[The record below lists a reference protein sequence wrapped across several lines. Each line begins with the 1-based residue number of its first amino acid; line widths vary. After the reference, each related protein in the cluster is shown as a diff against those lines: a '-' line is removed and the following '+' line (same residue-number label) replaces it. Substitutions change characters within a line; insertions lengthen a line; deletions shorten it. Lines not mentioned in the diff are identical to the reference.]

1 MVWTMTRRWPCPS
14 SSPASSSASG
24 DASQRRGEARSL
36 WKARRSHLTHGER
49 CEGSGRGSWSGSC
62 RTRRHHVSCSSSLS
76 PTPSSNGLGGVEKR
90 KFQEKAKFQLCRT
103 DGFTCETES
112 QHVAEGSFVKFDGP
126 ATQNHM
132 LVWKS
137 CPKTVLVLKKRGTA
151 LLPKLTEV
159 ARHLWYEQNLQV
171 VVEPE
176 VAGELESLHPDLDFF
191 ETFDE
196 RDVAKLHEFVDFIV
210 CLGGDGVVLHA
221 SNLFPKAMPPVIS
234 FHLGSLGFLTN
245 HKHEDHQLDL
255 SNMCNSCYP
264 TPLSGVFVT
273 LRMRLSVQ
281 VLRKGVPVPG
291 KKFEV
296 LNEVCVDRGSN
307 SYLCMIECYE
317 RNRLI
322 TKVQGDGVL
331 LSTPTGSTAYSVS
344 AGGSIVHPSVPAIL
358 FTPVCPHS
366 LSFRP
371 VLLPDSAELELKV
384 PERARS
390 TAWVSFDG
398 KNKEELLQGDSITV
412 RMSDYPMPSINK
424 TDETD
429 DWFKSLVRCLRWN
442 ERLEQTP
449 FGDEEEEGSTYT
461 LP

>member
-1 MVWTMTRRWPCPS
+1 VCVLYFGFLPFQVFINGNMKNQRLKSSLAASSTGANQARNAPRSCSSRPHLHLVGSGGRRKTRR
-14 SSPASSSASG
+14 SPTWVCQGLSSSAQNVNG
-24 DASQRRGEARSL
+24 
-36 WKARRSHLTHGER
+36 
-49 CEGSGRGSWSGSC
+49 EGSRI
-62 RTRRHHVSCSSSLS
+62 
-76 PTPSSNGLGGVEKR
+76 KR
-90 KFQEKAKFQLCRT
+90 QKSKFQLCRT

-112 QHVAEGSFVKFDGP
+112 EHVAGDSYVRFDGP
-126 ATQNHM
+126 STQNHM
-132 LVWKS
+132 LVWKT
-137 CPKTVLVLKKRGTA
+137 CPKTVLVLKKRGTS
-151 LLPKLTEV
+151 LIPHLREV
-159 ARHLWYEQNLQV
+159 SRYMWQELNMQV

-176 VAGELESLHPDLDFF
+176 VYEEIDSLPDLSFV
-191 ETFDE
+191 ETFAEDE
-196 RDVAKLHEFVDFIV
+196 LTKLHEFVDFIV

-221 SNLFPKAMPPVIS
+221 SNLFPKAMPPIIS
-234 FHLGSLGFLTN
+234 FNLGSLGFLTN
-245 HKHEDHQLDL
+245 HKHEDHKLDL

-281 VLRKGVPVPG
+281 LLRQGVPVPG
-291 KKFEV
+291 KQCEV

-331 LSTPTGSTAYSVS
+331 LSTPTGSTAYSVA

-358 FTPVCPHS
+358 FTPICPHS

-371 VLLPDSAELELKV
+371 VLLPDSAELELRV
-384 PERARS
+384 PEGARG

-398 KNKEELLQGDSITV
+398 KKREELFQGDSIKV
-412 RMSDYPMPSINK
+412 RMSEYPMPSINK

-442 ERLEQTP
+442 ERLDQIP
-449 FGDEEEEGSTYT
+449 FEDTRNKKLYASGTEEHW
-461 LP
+461 

>member
-1 MVWTMTRRWPCPS
+1 M
-14 SSPASSSASG
+14 
-24 DASQRRGEARSL
+24 Q
-36 WKARRSHLTHGER
+36 
-49 CEGSGRGSWSGSC
+49 
-62 RTRRHHVSCSSSLS
+62 
-76 PTPSSNGLGGVEKR
+76 
-90 KFQEKAKFQLCRT
+90 KAKFQLCRT
-103 DGFTCETES
+103 DGYTCETQSEN
-112 QHVAEGSFVKFDGP
+112 VEGDTSVKFDGP
-126 ATQNHM
+126 STHCHM
-132 LVWKS
+132 LIWKT
-137 CPKTVLVLKKRGTA
+137 CPKTVLVLKKRGST
-151 LLPKLTEV
+151 LIPHLRQV
-159 ARHLWYEQNLQV
+159 ARYLSEQNLRV

-176 VAGELESLHPDLDFF
+176 VGKEIENFPELSFV
-191 ETFDE
+191 ETFGAE
-196 RDVAKLHEFVDFIV
+196 KSSLSEYVDFVV

-221 SNLFPKAMPPVIS
+221 SNLFRKAMPPVIS

-245 HKHEDHQLDL
+245 HKHEDFKTDL

-273 LRMRLSVQ
+273 LRMRLSVKL
-281 VLRKGVPVPG
+281 LRKGVPVPG
-291 KKFEV
+291 KEYQV

-331 LSTPTGSTAYSVS
+331 LSTPTGSTAYSVA

-358 FTPVCPHS
+358 FTPICPHS

-384 PERARS
+384 PEGARG

-398 KNKEELLQGDSITV
+398 KEREELHQGDSIMV
-412 RMSDYPMPSINK
+412 RMSEYPMPSINK

-442 ERLEQTP
+442 ERLDQIP
-449 FGDEEEEGSTYT
+449 FEGTSKKSSIYMSGTEDFW
-461 LP
+461 